1 MINDVFGACRVISN
15 QHSANVMHFG
25 NKTPTLP
32 QSPVI
37 EKKKKSRGR
46 NYKFTLKKK
55 KREKKKKLALLG
67 LC

>member
-1 MINDVFGACRVISN
+1 MINDVFGTCRVISN

-37 EKKKKSRGR
+37 EKKNNHEEETTS
-46 NYKFTLKKK
+46 
-55 KREKKKKLALLG
+55 LL
-67 LC
+67 

>member
-1 MINDVFGACRVISN
+1 MINDVFGTCRVISN

-37 EKKKKSRGR
+37 EKKKNHEEETTS
-46 NYKFTLKKK
+46 LLLK
-55 KREKKKKLALLG
+55 KREKKKKLALLC